1 MVDEMNN
8 IKVKFIVSEGIETQQ
23 NGFQQRQAIIN
34 PVLVFSTPFIPT
46 SLSIGLTI
54 VIIGLE
60 KTKHSFSIKLKNIE
74 KNKIIFDSGNA
85 EAEIGDLL
93 DNFVLNADLKN
104 IGFETEG
111 DYDVLL
117 SIDGEEYNDTF
128 SVRKAL
134 EKNSNL

>member
-1 MVDEMNN
+1 M
-8 IKVKFIVSEGIETQQ
+8 
-23 NGFQQRQAIIN
+23 
-34 PVLVFSTPFIPT
+34 
-46 SLSIGLTI
+46 TI